1 MTVTNWRPLTRSLS
15 YYFSWVP
22 GGISKCSKLSKCK
35 TIYYSWFQLVALPPI
50 LQLQSELVPWF
61 CLLTASS
68 PHPHLLTWP
77 CLSMLYIEIP
87 SCNFHFQYLGWC
99 QCHLCFGFYINHLSM
114 SLTLR
119 CCGMLSHFSRV
130 WLFGTPSTVA
140 RQALLSMEFSRQEYW
155 SGLPF
160 PSPGDLPDPGIE
172 PASLT
177 SLPLIGGF
185 FTTATTSI
193 LYTAK

>member
-68 PHPHLLTWP
+68 PRPHLLTWP

-140 RQALLSMEFSRQEYW
+140 RQALLATGFSRQEYW
-155 SGLPF
+155 RQS
-160 PSPGDLPDPGIE
+160 SPPRDWTQISCVSCIVGR
-172 PASLT
+172 
-177 SLPLIGGF
+177 F
-185 FTTATTSI
+185 FTTEPLGKPKLFTI
-193 LYTAK
+193 LYKY